1 MSSDGGAATSRIGIT
16 GALGLSVTSSVAIVI
31 CNKHLISSLG
41 FFFATT
47 LTSWHLAVTFITLY
61 VAQRLRFF
69 EPKPVDAAT
78 VVSFGMLNGIS
89 IGLLNLCL
97 GFNSVGFYQASV
109 QSIKASV
116 VVLLLGVG
124 ISSVTDLQLNLVGSI
139 ISALSIVATCVGQIV
154 SFNSL
159 LGLGSIILK
168 LCELKLI
175 MSCKRLEV
183 SSTQLL
189 YQSSPYQSAVLLV
202 AGPFVDK
209 FLTKRDVFAF
219 HYTFPVVVSIY
230 RAPEMM
236 SGMQLDSRS
245 PDEQIKFCSRVT
257 IVAYIYVPVA
267 QAFIVLSCSIAV
279 CVNLCT
285 FLVIG
290 TTSPVTFQV
299 LGHLKTCLVLS
310 FGYVLLRDPFTARNV
325 VGIVIA
331 VFGMGLYSYYSVS
344 DIGKTKKQTTEA
356 ASSLLPATTT
366 QMSEKDSVPL
376 LSGEEGSP
384 WPESTGEESFDYVP
398 RTAKSAFAGV

>member
-97 GFNSVGFYQASV
+97 GFNSMTKLAIIPFTMLLETIFLDKKFS

-139 ISALSIVATCVGQIV
+139 ISALSIVATCVGQIR
-154 SFNSL
+154 
-159 LGLGSIILK
+159 
-168 LCELKLI
+168 
-175 MSCKRLEV
+175 RLEV